1 MNRLTGKVAIV
12 TGAASG
18 IGRATALALA
28 AEGAA
33 VLVADREAAAGQQ
46 VAAEITA
53 QGGQALFQPVD
64 VSRSAEVQQMVAA
77 AVAQWGG
84 LDVLVNN
91 VGIAIAGSVVDISEE
106 DWNRVLDVNLTGVW
120 RGMKY
125 AIPPMLTRGGGS
137 IVNLSSIQSLVGL
150 KSW

>member
-1 MNRLTGKVAIV
+1 MNRLSGKVAIV
-12 TGAASG
+12 TGAGSG

-33 VLVADREAAAGQQ
+33 VLVADREAATGQP
-46 VAAEITA
+46 VAAEINA

-64 VSRSAEVQQMVAA
+64 VSRTSEVQQMVAA
-77 AVAQWGG
+77 AVDQWGG

-91 VGIAIAGSVVDISEE
+91 VGIAIAGSVVDISED

-125 AIPPMLTRGGGS
+125 AI
-137 IVNLSSIQSLVGL
+137 
-150 KSW
+150 